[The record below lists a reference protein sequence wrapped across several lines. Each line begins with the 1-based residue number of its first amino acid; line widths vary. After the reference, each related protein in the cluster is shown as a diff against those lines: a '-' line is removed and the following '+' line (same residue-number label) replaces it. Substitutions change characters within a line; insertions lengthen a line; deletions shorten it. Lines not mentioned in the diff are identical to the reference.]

1 MGKSTYVFF
10 GTPFFAAHILETLI
24 KNNIVPSLIVTNPD
38 KPVGRKKIITP
49 SPVKKIALEKNIK
62 VFEPEKLSQ
71 EEFEKFYSGEKFGIL
86 AAYGKIIPLG
96 IIKKFEKGIIVVH
109 PSLLPQYRGPTPI
122 QAAILNGDKETGTT
136 LFLMDEYVD
145 HGPILSQEKL
155 SIEKETFSELQEKL
169 ADLSSS
175 LLLKTIPL
183 FLENKIV
190 PCPQDEKYATY
201 TKKFTI
207 DDAFVSPQDLK
218 EAEENSPVKALIIW
232 RKIRAL
238 NPEPGVWTIID
249 GVRTKLLEADIK
261 NNKLKITKI
270 QKAGGKPITLN

>member
-1 MGKSTYVFF
+1 MEKSTYVFF

-62 VFEPEKLSQ
+62 VFEPEKLFQ

-145 HGPILSQEKL
+145 HGPILSQERL
-155 SIEKETFSELQEKL
+155 SIEKETFPELQEKL
-169 ADLSSS
+169 AYLSSS

-183 FLENKIV
+183 FLENKII
-190 PCPQDEKYATY
+190 PYPQDEKYATY
-201 TKKFTI
+201 TKKFTM
-207 DDAFVSPQDLK
+207 DDAFVSPEDLK
-218 EAEENSPVKALIIW
+218 DAEENSPAKALIIW

-249 GVRTKLLEADIK
+249 GIRTKLLEADIK
-261 NNKLKITKI
+261 DNKLKITKI